1 MGNTSIS
8 APIIKQLS
16 IQQPSLQQWLVAV
29 FMAICLAIAWWLT
42 PHTTWFDHIGKPD
55 FEVVVPKQ
63 FGNWVVED
71 IAGSSLIIDPQQRY
85 ALDNIYSQ
93 TVGRTYL
100 HKPSGRRIMFSLA
113 YGDNQTY
120 SKQLHRPESCYS
132 SQGFKIENLHQDKLQ
147 VADRPISVMRM
158 TATIGSRLEQVT
170 YFIRVGDRVI
180 SGPSNALNYAR
191 MRMGLKGY
199 TSDGLLFRVSEVADD
214 AATSNELQDQF
225 IKELLQTL
233 SPSQQTVLIG
243 PSL

>member
-1 MGNTSIS
+1 MSNTSMS
-8 APIIKQLS
+8 AQMIKL
-16 IQQPSLQQWLVAV
+16 PSLQQWLVSF
-29 FMAICLAIAWWLT
+29 FMVACLATAWWLT

-55 FEVVVPKQ
+55 FEVVVPQQ
-63 FGNWVVED
+63 FGNWVED
-71 IAGSSLIIDPQQRY
+71 NIEDSSLIIDPQQRY

-132 SQGFKIENLHQDKLQ
+132 SQGFKIANLHQDKLQ
-147 VADRPISVMRM
+147 VADRPVSVMRM

-180 SGPSNALNYAR
+180 SGPASALNYAR

-199 TSDGLLFRVSEVADD
+199 TSDGLLFRVSEVDDD
-214 AATSNELQDQF
+214 AEKSALLQDQF
-225 IKELLQTL
+225 INDLLL
-233 SPSQQTVLIG
+233 SLSAKQQSMFIG
-243 PSL
+243 SKV